1 MKTKQKIF
9 TAFIL
14 NFFFSI
20 FELVGGFLTGSVA
33 IASDAIHDFGDAL
46 SIGISYFLEKLSNK
60 KPNKKYTYGY
70 LRFSVLGG
78 FITTIILL
86 ISSIIVIYSSILK
99 FINPTPINYDGMLIF
114 ALIGFIVNVIAG
126 YFTHGGHSIN
136 QKAVNLHMLE
146 DALGWLIVL
155 IGALVIKF
163 TNLYIIDPI
172 LSIIL
177 AVFIIVNAIK
187 NLKEIANVF
196 LIKTPKN
203 VCIDD
208 ILEHL
213 KGVDGVIDVHHLHV
227 WTLDG
232 EVNLATVHIVAKE
245 YDANIKNAVKE
256 EFIEHGINHVT
267 IEFET
272 SNEACNSSC
281 CDIKKSEESHATCS
295 HHHHHPSSH
304 HHH

>member
-1 MKTKQKIF
+1 MKSKQKIF
-9 TAFIL
+9 IAFIL
-14 NFFFSI
+14 NLFFSI

-33 IASDAIHDFGDAL
+33 IASDAVHDFGDAL

-60 KPNKKYTYGY
+60 KPNKKYSYGY

-78 FITTIILL
+78 FITTLILL
-86 ISSIIVIYSSILK
+86 ISSIIVIYSAILK
-99 FINPTPINYDGMLIF
+99 FIKPTPINYDGMLIF
-114 ALIGFIVNVIAG
+114 AIIGFAVNVIAG

-136 QKAVNLHMLE
+136 LKAVNLHMVE

-172 LSIIL
+172 LSILL
-177 AVFIIVNAIK
+177 AVFIIINAVK

-203 VCIDD
+203 VCIDG
-208 ILEHL
+208 ILKHL
-213 KGVDGVIDVHHLHV
+213 KDIDGVIDAHHLHV

-232 EVNLATVHIVAKE
+232 EVNLATLHIVVNE
-245 YDANIKNAVKE
+245 YDAKIKNAVKE
-256 EFIEHGINHVT
+256 ELFEHGISHAT

-272 SNEACNSSC
+272 LNESCQETLCNV
-281 CDIKKSEESHATCS
+281 KKCEDSHHS
-295 HHHHHPSSH
+295 LHHHHHSLH
-304 HHH
+304 HHHH

>member
-20 FELVGGFLTGSVA
+20 FELIGGFLTGSVA

-46 SIGISYFLEKLSNK
+46 SIGISYFLEKVSNK

-78 FITTIILL
+78 FITTVILL
-86 ISSIIVIYSSILK
+86 VSSIIVIYSAILK

-155 IGALVIKF
+155 VGALVIKF

-203 VCIDD
+203 VDIDC

-245 YDANIKNAVKE
+245 YDANIKNTVKE

-281 CDIKKSEESHATCS
+281 CNIKKSEESHACS
-295 HHHHHPSSH
+295 HHHHHASSH
-304 HHH
+304 HYH